1 MHHTV
6 IVVLAQTS
14 DSPSCAKAT
23 SVTCAMPG
31 GAAAAAAEETPVPKE
46 KYEKGQKS
54 RPARDGGTKPP
65 RAGGER
71 DVSPSTTSTGSWIKI
86 KGGRRTIAQWMEIDQ
101 ENEDLDWKRALPA
114 DKRDELYL
122 GAPCWGNHDTTN
134 PLARHANQ
142 YKVSYKCVKCKLVML
157 YIPKHGA
164 TGEYRK
170 AGPIGKTVSK
180 VDIQEI
186 TKERRPKSAPKKE
199 HSRATSKDKHP
210 PAPPVPEWSES
221 EDSFEKEG
229 TSEEEEET
237 PWIDTGKKRATTPGN
252 SSQSAAGS
260 HAPGAPASESDL
272 MRDSTKRPAAAPSR
286 RRTPKTS
293 PQGGG
298 PEDV

>member
-31 GAAAAAAEETPVPKE
+31 GAAAATAEETPVPKE

-65 RAGGER
+65 RASGER

-101 ENEDLDWKRALPA
+101 EDEDLDWKRALPA

-142 YKVSYKCVKCKLVML
+142 YKVSYKCGKCELVML
-157 YIPKHGA
+157 YIPKQGA
-164 TGEYRK
+164 SGKYRSN
-170 AGPIGKTVSK
+170 GPLGKTVGR
-180 VDIQEI
+180 INIEEI
-186 TKERRPKSAPKKE
+186 TKERRPKPAPKKG
-199 HSRATSKDKHP
+199 HSP
-210 PAPPVPEWSES
+210 PPPVPEWSES

-229 TSEEEEET
+229 TSDEET
-237 PWIDTGKKRATTPGN
+237 PYIDTGKKRATMPGN
-252 SSQSAAGS
+252 SQSAAGS
-260 HAPGAPASESDL
+260 HAPGVAATVNDL
-272 MRDSTKRPAAAPSR
+272 MRDSSKRPAATPGR